1 MTQFRTSL
9 VILAAAFT
17 VLSWRAVPLSAHDVV
32 YEGTIV
38 AATATHVEVHVVD
51 ATTKRASD
59 ITFGL
64 NDRTKIQRGTH
75 RVTLSAAAMRTGE
88 RIAVIV
94 NHDLEKAMVASEV
107 RLPKS

>member
-1 MTQFRTSL
+1 MTQFPTSL
-9 VILAAAFT
+9 VVLAGTFT
-17 VLSWRAVPLSAHDVV
+17 VLSWLAVPVSAHDVV

-38 AATATHVEVHVVD
+38 AATATHVEVHLVD
-51 ATTKRASD
+51 AKTKRATD

-64 NDRTKIQRGTH
+64 NDRTRIQRGTH
-75 RVTLSAAAMRTGE
+75 RVTVSAAQMRTGE

-107 RLPKS
+107 RLPKT